1 MVLGK
6 EKLRMP
12 PRILDFPDSF
22 KALVGQEIAV
32 TDWFN
37 VTQERI
43 QQFADATLDH
53 QWIHVDVE
61 RALRESPFKA
71 PIAHGF
77 LTLSLLPHFMHEA
90 IQITQGVRLG
100 VNYGLNRVRFVS
112 PVRAGSN
119 IRARIALQSLKDVAP
134 SGMEA
139 VFNVTVEL
147 EGGEKPCCIVEWVV
161 RYYR

>member
-1 MVLGK
+1 
-6 EKLRMP
+6 MP
-12 PRILDFPDSF
+12 KRILDSPEAL
-22 KALVGQEIAV
+22 KTLVGQEIAV

-61 RALRESPFKA
+61 RAHRESPFKA

-77 LTLSLLPHFMHEA
+77 LTLSLLPHFMHQALE
-90 IQITQGVRLG
+90 IKQGVRLG

-119 IRARIALQSLKDVAP
+119 IRACVVLQSVKDVQD
-134 SGMEA
+134 GMEA
-139 VFNVTVEL
+139 VFKATVEV
-147 EGGEKPCCIVEWVV
+147 EGGEKPCCVAEWVV

>member
-1 MVLGK
+1 
-6 EKLRMP
+6 MP
-12 PRILDFPDSF
+12 KRILDSPSSLKD
-22 KALVGQEIAV
+22 LVGQEIAV

-37 VTQERI
+37 ITQERI

-61 RALRESPFKA
+61 RARRESPFKA

-77 LTLSLLPHFMHEA
+77 LTLSLLSHLMHEA
-90 IQITQGVRLG
+90 LEIKQGLRLA

-119 IRARIALQSLKDVAP
+119 IRARMALQSLKDVP
-134 SGMEA
+134 PNGMEV
-139 VFNVTVEL
+139 VFNATVEV
-147 EGGEKPCCIVEWVV
+147 EGGDKPCCVAEWVV
-161 RYYR
+161 RYYQ

>member
-1 MVLGK
+1 
-6 EKLRMP
+6 MP
-12 PRILDFPDSF
+12 KRTLDSPEAL

-53 QWIHVDVE
+53 QWIHVDVD
-61 RALRESPFKA
+61 RARRESPFKA

-77 LTLSLLPHFMHEA
+77 LTLSLLPHFMHQALE
-90 IQITQGVRLG
+90 IKQGIRLG

-119 IRARIALQSLKDVAP
+119 LRARIVLQSLKDVP
-134 SGMEA
+134 NGMEA
-139 VFNVTVEL
+139 IFNATVEV
-147 EGGEKPCCIVEWVV
+147 EDGEKPCCVAEWVV

>member
-1 MVLGK
+1 MARK
-6 EKLRMP
+6 EKLLMSP
-12 PRILDFPDSF
+12 KILDSPDAL
-22 KALVGQEIAV
+22 KDLVGQEISV

-61 RALRESPFKA
+61 RARRESPFRA

-77 LTLSLLPHFMHEA
+77 LTLSLLPYFMHEA
-90 IQITQGVRLG
+90 LEIKQGIRLG

-119 IRARIALQSLKDVAP
+119 IRARVALQSLKDVPP
-134 SGMEA
+134 SGIEA
-139 VFNVTVEL
+139 VFNATVEV
-147 EGGEKPCCIVEWVV
+147 EGGEKPCCVAEWVV
-161 RYYR
+161 RYYQ

>member
-1 MVLGK
+1 
-6 EKLRMP
+6 MP
-12 PRILDFPDSF
+12 KRILDSPEAL

-61 RALRESPFKA
+61 RARRESPFKA

-90 IQITQGVRLG
+90 LEIKQGVRLG

-119 IRARIALQSLKDVAP
+119 IRARIVLQTLKEVP
-134 SGMEA
+134 NGMEA
-139 VFNVTVEL
+139 VFNASVEV
-147 EGGEKPCCIVEWVV
+147 EDGKKPCCVAEWVV
-161 RYYR
+161 RYFS